1 MRHHLQRWRL
11 EDRVSRRALGH
22 VCGRRCATVLQEA
35 ADCGNLVIT
44 LERVSATMWNVEG
57 HLATRQLD
65 LEVVVL
71 GLFGGSAE
79 RFKQLDNI
87 APVDVVRG
95 GMGEELLERVYK
107 KGFHPKTSL
116 VRRSSLED
124 VFLRL
129 TGRTLVD

>member
-1 MRHHLQRWRL
+1 M
-11 EDRVSRRALGH
+11 
-22 VCGRRCATVLQEA
+22 
-35 ADCGNLVIT
+35 IT

-95 GMGEELLERVYK
+95 RMGEQLLEGAAMV
-107 KGFHPKTSL
+107 GHGIWL
-116 VRRSSLED
+116 DRS
-124 VFLRL
+124 
-129 TGRTLVD
+129 